1 MYFSRGKKTSP
12 LDRDNRL
19 NKTSKER
26 LPVDMNWIALI
37 ALIAFGGQAY
47 FKGANSKHHG
57 SPQKFENSLVKDKQ
71 KHRFAGLEKGNCQ

>member
-1 MYFSRGKKTSP
+1 MRLEDVFLSGKKTSP

-71 KHRFAGLEKGNCQ
+71 

>member
-37 ALIAFGGQAY
+37 AFGGQAY

-71 KHRFAGLEKGNCQ
+71 

>member
-1 MYFSRGKKTSP
+1 MYFSWGKKTSP

-26 LPVDMNWIALI
+26 LPVDMNWIALIALI

-71 KHRFAGLEKGNCQ
+71 